1 MVGTMRPCVIL
12 CRGLPRIETARGFTL
27 PELLVVVTVLGI
39 LLAIGVPSFQS
50 IIIGQRLKNA
60 SFEVYS
66 ALVLARSEAI
76 SRNAAVTITPTA
88 GDWTNGWTVASGA
101 TVIRKQDTY
110 PNITIN
116 GPASIAFNAMGR
128 TTAAAAQQIGL
139 TATGTSSSALRCV
152 SVDLSGRP
160 RTKNGTC

>member
-1 MVGTMRPCVIL
+1 M
-12 CRGLPRIETARGFTL
+12 
-27 PELLVVVTVLGI
+27 VVVTVLGV
-39 LLAIGVPSFQS
+39 LLSIGVPSFQS

-116 GPASIAFNAMGR
+116 GPLSIGFNAMGR
-128 TTAAAAQQIGL
+128 TTGAAAQQISL
-139 TATGTSSSALRCV
+139 TATGTSSPAFRCINI
-152 SVDLSGRP
+152 DLSGRP

>member
-1 MVGTMRPCVIL
+1 MRSCFIS
-12 CRGLPRIETARGFTL
+12 CRRLPRREAARGFTL
-27 PELLVVVTVLGI
+27 PELMVVVTVLGV
-39 LLAIGVPSFQS
+39 LLSIGVPSFQS

-116 GPASIAFNAMGR
+116 GPLSIGFNAMGR
-128 TTAAAAQQIGL
+128 TTGAAAQQISL
-139 TATGTSSSALRCV
+139 TATGTSSPAFRCINI
-152 SVDLSGRP
+152 DLSGRP

>member
-1 MVGTMRPCVIL
+1 MRSCFIL
-12 CRGLPRIETARGFTL
+12 CHRLARVEPARGFTL
-27 PELLVVVTVLGI
+27 PELMIVVTVLGV
-39 LLAIGVPSFQS
+39 LLSIGVPSFQG

-116 GPASIAFNAMGR
+116 GPVSIGFNAMGR
-128 TTAAAAQQIGL
+128 TTGAAAQQISL
-139 TATGTSSSALRCV
+139 TATGTSSPAFRCINI
-152 SVDLSGRP
+152 DLSGRP

>member
-1 MVGTMRPCVIL
+1 LR
-12 CRGLPRIETARGFTL
+12 RGLPRIEAARGFTL
-27 PELLVVVTVLGI
+27 PELLVVVTVLGV

-66 ALVLARSEAI
+66 SLVLARSEAI
-76 SRNAAVTITPTA
+76 SRNAAVTVTPA
-88 GDWTNGWTVASGA
+88 GGNWTNGWTIASGA

-128 TTAAAAQQIGL
+128 VTAAAAQQISL
-139 TATGTSSSALRCV
+139 TATGTSDSALRCI
-152 SVDLSGRP
+152 SIDLSGRP
-160 RTKNGTC
+160 RTKSGTC